1 MNNEK
6 KIINILSLSSEE
18 RYEYF
23 IRKTVDFEQIWGL
36 YNNGWATSEF
46 NGGHVIPF
54 WPEETFA
61 ELCATNEWAHYHP
74 KAISLNDFIERWI
87 TGMQT
92 DGHGALIFPTPHGQG
107 VSVPLSKL
115 KIDLLQEKEQYE

>member
-1 MNNEK
+1 MDNK
-6 KIINILSLSSEE
+6 KIINLLSLSSEE

-23 IRKTVDFEQIWGL
+23 IRKTVDFEKIWGL

-46 NGGHVIPF
+46 NGDHVIPF

-61 ELCATNEWAHYHP
+61 ELCATNEWVHYHP

-92 DGHGALIFPTPHGQG
+92 DSHGALIFPTPHGQG
-107 VSVPLSKL
+107 VLVPLSKL